1 MVIQRD
7 PPDAVQYCEPPTRRE
22 GDIRGF
28 SDSARKRM
36 RDLLSTINRD
46 ADGLFLTLTYHE
58 SNPGGRE
65 VKKHLHAFVQAL
77 RRRWDGLKWSMV
89 WRLEYQERGVPHLHF
104 LIWGIQF
111 EHKEWFKACW
121 HRITGETSDDHE
133 EMGAWVERM
142 PKESKLSSY
151 VSKYMAKD
159 GTDPD
164 GWQGRTWGVR
174 NRKHLP
180 VAPMDWVQG
189 VPWWM
194 RSSSRLSCSS
204 GLM

>member
-1 MVIQRD
+1 
-7 PPDAVQYCEPPTRRE
+7 
-22 GDIRGF
+22 
-28 SDSARKRM
+28 M

-194 RSSSRLSCSS
+194 ALALAEETLDSWGCDIEVTPFSLRIWCEDPEQWIREKL
-204 GLM
+204 GYDP